1 MEKEEFLKKLE
12 TELKIS
18 KNSDYTIRNY
28 LFFNEKLL
36 SFCNKQ
42 PDDINID
49 DVKQFMAEKLTDKA
63 VSSVILFLAALK
75 YAYTNILKKDITI
88 EIKRPKRER
97 KIPAVLS
104 KDEVRK
110 LINSLNN
117 KKSKLMISLIY
128 ACGFRVSELV
138 NLKPSDLDFAEKIG
152 HARQAKGKKDRIFNI
167 PEFLLEE
174 LREQSEKQRQAH
186 QTYLFSG
193 PKGQISPRNLQK
205 IVKKAA
211 QKAGIDKQVH
221 PHTLRHSFATHLL
234 ESGTD
239 IRLIQ
244 ELLGHSSIS
253 TTQLYTHV
261 SSEELKKIKS
271 PIDELMKREEK

>member
-1 MEKEEFLKKLE
+1 MEKDEFLKKLE

-18 KNSDYTIRNY
+18 KNSEYTIRNY

-36 SFCNKQ
+36 SFSGKQ
-42 PDDINID
+42 PDDIGID
-49 DVKQFMAEKLTDKA
+49 DVKLYMAEKLTDKA
-63 VSSVILFLAALK
+63 ASSVILFLAALK
-75 YAYTNILKKDITI
+75 YAYTNLLKRDITL

-97 KIPAVLS
+97 KIPDVLT
-104 KDEVRK
+104 KEEVKK
-110 LINSLNN
+110 LINVLNN
-117 KKSKLMISLIY
+117 KKSRLMISLIY

-138 NLKPSDLDFAEKIG
+138 NLKPSDLDFAEKVG
-152 HARQAKGKKDRIFNI
+152 HARQAKGKKDRMFNI
-167 PEFLLEE
+167 PEFLLQE
-174 LREQSEKQRQAH
+174 LREQADMQRQKH
-186 QTYLFSG
+186 QTYLFIG

-211 QKAGIDKQVH
+211 QKAGIQKKVH

-239 IRLIQ
+239 IRMIQ
-244 ELLGHSSIS
+244 ELLGHASIS
-253 TTQLYTHV
+253 TTELYTHV

-271 PIDELMKREEK
+271 PIDELMKREE